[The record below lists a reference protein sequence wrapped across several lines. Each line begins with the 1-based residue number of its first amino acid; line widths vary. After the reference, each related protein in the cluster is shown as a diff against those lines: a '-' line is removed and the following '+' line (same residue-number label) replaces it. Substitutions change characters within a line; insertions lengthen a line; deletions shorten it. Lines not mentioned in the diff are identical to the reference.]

1 MKKMKKVLAMI
12 MTLAMVFGMGLT
24 AFAANGTPQNTD
36 TAVVK
41 ITGMSSRATVT
52 LYQIAKG
59 EYGTNGNGFIGYNW
73 ATGVDFDEESA
84 PTADEINEIAKGI
97 LSNPQTITPLE
108 RITDG
113 TVSEDNQGVENTTYT
128 YTKEVSAGAYIAI
141 ITGAEDG
148 TIYNPILLTATYGT
162 KDNESSLVGGS
173 ISAGSDYLY
182 GSTAI
187 AKSTKPVI
195 EKTAEGTTADGEK
208 QTASVGDVITYTI
221 APTIPDYPSNAI
233 NKTFFISDVM
243 SPGLTFDFSSLTVQ
257 IGGQNIT
264 MDTSNN
270 FVYNGKTVATAHNT
284 DNGFNLSFDYNNLIS
299 DEETGAVYNVTVTYT
314 AVINGSAVVGDD
326 GNANNAKLFYANN
339 PNSGSTYTDV
349 EKEPDPETATDISK
363 TEDSVTIYTYQLA
376 FMKVDD
382 SDPAKPL
389 PNAVF
394 GIYKNRNC
402 TELVDTV
409 ITNENGYGVST
420 KVAAGTYYVKEIEAP
435 SGYSLNGEVFEITA
449 NWTTATTQI
458 TGTVTS
464 STYTSEKPSEDAV
477 QVGWMKNNVFYA
489 MDEFSEDE
497 AAAGGYVA
505 AYIASATSST
515 TSNTTT
521 SVNGGGTTILEGNI
535 PNTSLSELPST
546 GGIGTT
552 IFTVGGCVI
561 MIAAAALFF
570 MNRRKSEE

>member
-24 AFAANGTPQNTD
+24 TFAANGTPQNTD
-36 TAVVK
+36 TADVK

-52 LYQIAKG
+52 LYQIAEG

-73 ATGVDFDEESA
+73 ATGADFDEESA
-84 PTADEINEIAKGI
+84 PTADEINKIAKGI

-221 APTIPDYPSNAI
+221 APTIPDYPSNAS

-284 DNGFNLSFDYNNLIS
+284 NNGFNLNFDYDNLIS
-299 DEETGAVYNVTVTYT
+299 NEATGAVYNVTVTYT

-382 SDPAKPL
+382 SDPAKLL

-521 SVNGGGTTILEGNI
+521 SVNGGGTTILRGNI